1 LRPLVS
7 VILPVRNAGRWL
19 QEAVASILA
28 QSFPE
33 FELIVVDDHSD
44 DGCVA
49 RLGACDPRVRIM
61 QSAGH
66 GVSRAF
72 STGFECAQGDF
83 IARMDADDIALP
95 TRLETQLAYLEQ
107 HPEIELCGGC
117 VEIFIDDGADGVKPA
132 GGNSR
137 YQDWLNACRSP
148 PAIRKAL
155 FIESPIPNP
164 TALFRREALAVLG
177 GYAET
182 DWPEDYDLFLRA
194 DRSGM
199 SMGKPDGIVLRW
211 REHGER
217 LTRVHPRYSRARFQ
231 AAKAHYLAR
240 GRLASHESV
249 VIWGAGP
256 GGRLMHDLLQQEGQQ
271 VSAFLDVH
279 PRRIGGEKRGLP
291 VLAIDRITELGDHF
305 ILVAVGAVGA
315 RSRIRSFMAEAGR
328 IEGTDYLFVA

>member
-1 LRPLVS
+1 VKLLVS

-19 QEAVASILA
+19 QEAVASILE
-28 QSFPE
+28 QSHTE

-49 RLGACDPRVRIM
+49 GLRVSDPRVRVLR
-61 QSAGH
+61 SRGR

-72 STGFECAQGDF
+72 NTGFECAQGEY
-83 IARMDADDIALP
+83 IARMDADDVALP
-95 TRLETQLAYLEQ
+95 ERLETQLAYLEE
-107 HPEIELCGGC
+107 HPEIALCGGC
-117 VEIFIDDGADGVKPA
+117 VEIFIGDGAEGVKPA
-132 GGNSR
+132 GGNRR
-137 YQDWLNACRSP
+137 YQAWLNGCRSAA
-148 PAIRKAL
+148 AIRREL

-164 TALFRREALAVLG
+164 TALFRRNAVTTLG

-194 DRSGM
+194 DRCGM
-199 SMGKPDGIVLRW
+199 SMGKPDGILLRW
-211 REHGER
+211 REHGGR
-217 LTRVHPRYSRARFQ
+217 LTRVHPRYSRANFQ

-240 GRLASHESV
+240 GRLADPASV

-256 GGRLMHDLLQQEGQQ
+256 GGRLMHDLLQQEGRQ

-291 VLAIDRITELGDHF
+291 VLAIDRISELGDCF

-315 RSRIRSFMAEAGR
+315 RPRIRSFMADAGR
-328 IEGTDYLFVA
+328 TEGSDYLFVA

>member
-1 LRPLVS
+1 MTPLVS
-7 VILPVRNAGRWL
+7 VILPVRNAGQWL

-28 QSFPE
+28 QTFTE

-49 RLGACDPRVRIM
+49 GLRVSDPRLRRV
-61 QSAGH
+61 QSAGR
-66 GVSRAF
+66 GVSQAF
-72 STGFECAQGDF
+72 NTGFECARGEY

-95 TRLETQLAYLEQ
+95 KRLETQLAYLER
-107 HPEIELCGGC
+107 HPEIALCGGC
-117 VEIFIDDGADGVKPA
+117 VEIFIDDGAAGSKPA
-132 GGNSR
+132 GGNRR

-148 PAIRKAL
+148 VAIHREL

-164 TALFRREALAVLG
+164 TALFRRNALAKLR

-211 REHGER
+211 REHARR
-217 LTRVHPRYSRARFQ
+217 LTHVHPRYGRARFQ

-240 GRLASHESV
+240 GRLADPAPV

-256 GGRLMHDLLQQEGQQ
+256 GGRLMHDLLQQEGRQ

-291 VLAIDRITELGDHF
+291 VLAIDRLGELGDCF
-305 ILVAVGAVGA
+305 ILVAVGSVGA
-315 RSRIRSFMAEAGR
+315 RSRIRSFMAAAGR
-328 IEGTDYLFVA
+328 TEGIDYLFVA